1 MTQKKQQPD
10 AQPIAAEEI
19 SPQTAQT
26 TDVIGENEPMK
37 PEEATVA
44 VTRSYGYWILTLFV
58 VFTGSL
64 VSVSWYGWKLF
75 QTNAARMDGLM
86 ATQQTDQRAL
96 SQSLQ
101 NTQDQL
107 AQLNQQLT

>member
-10 AQPIAAEEI
+10 VQPIPAEETP
-19 SPQTAQT
+19 PQMEET
-26 TDVIGENEPMK
+26 TDVIGEDVPMT

-44 VTRSYGYWILTLFV
+44 VRRSYGYWILTLFV

-64 VSVSWYGWKLF
+64 ASVSWYGWKLF
-75 QTNAARMDGLM
+75 QTNADRMDGLI
-86 ATQQTDQRAL
+86 ATQHSDQVAL

-101 NTQDQL
+101 NTQGQL
-107 AQLNQQLT
+107 AQLND